1 MSSPPRSLGKYDLG
15 ALIGRGGMSEVY
27 EARHRVSGDLVALK
41 VLRSHLA
48 NDAKAVEAFAA
59 EATRTRAIVHPNV
72 VEVRDFGHDDGAFY
86 LVMER
91 LEGETLGA
99 LLKRAPLE
107 EARARE
113 LGAAIADGVA
123 AAHAQ
128 GIVHRDLKP
137 GNVVLV
143 AGVPKIVDFG
153 IARYVADDDPV
164 TTGTRIGTPAYMAPE
179 QLAGGLIAP
188 CIDVWALGVVLFEM
202 VTGRV
207 PFDTSTGASPQ
218 LVAQA
223 PRLGAT
229 VSASFAALVAS
240 CLEKEPGRRPRTMA
254 DVARDLRAD
263 DTGAER
269 LTEDLGPAPSPAE
282 SPVMPPAASS
292 VRRRRW
298 IAPVF
303 AIALGVGGAIAWRAM
318 SWSSSDAQPA
328 PAVEAEPAKA
338 EAVLMTTTAPPPA
351 SGSAA
356 IEEAPAPVVETAA
369 APTPKRKPTRT
380 QKPRRGSASPA
391 TGARAGET
399 LD

>member
-1 MSSPPRSLGKYDLG
+1 MSSPPRSLGNYDLG

-27 EARHRVSGDLVALK
+27 EARHRFLGDVVALK

-48 NDAKAVEAFAA
+48 NDAKAVDAFAA
-59 EATRTRAIVHPNV
+59 EATRTRAIDHPNV
-72 VEVRDFGHDDGAFY
+72 VQVRDFGHDDGAFY

-91 LEGETLGA
+91 LEGETLSA
-99 LLKRAPLE
+99 LLERGPLA

-137 GNVVLV
+137 GNIVLV

-153 IARYVADDDPV
+153 IARYIAGDDSV

-179 QLAGGLIAP
+179 QLAGGLVAP

-202 VTGRV
+202 VTGSV
-207 PFDTSTGASPQ
+207 PFDTSKGASPQ
-218 LVAQA
+218 LVTPA
-223 PRLGAT
+223 PRLAAP

-254 DVARDLRAD
+254 DVARELRAD
-263 DTGAER
+263 DTSGER
-269 LTEDLGPAPSPAE
+269 LTEDLGPAPSPVE
-282 SPVMPPAASS
+282 SATVAPVASTA
-292 VRRRRW
+292 RRRRW
-298 IAPVF
+298 IAPVI
-303 AIALGVGGAIAWRAM
+303 AIALGVGGAIAWR
-318 SWSSSDAQPA
+318 SLRSSSSPAIQSA
-328 PAVEAEPAKA
+328 PAVE
-338 EAVLMTTTAPPPA
+338 MTTTEPPTTA
-351 SGSAA
+351 GSA
-356 IEEAPAPVVETAA
+356 IVEVPAPVVESPA
-369 APTPKRKPTRT
+369 APTPTRKPTRA